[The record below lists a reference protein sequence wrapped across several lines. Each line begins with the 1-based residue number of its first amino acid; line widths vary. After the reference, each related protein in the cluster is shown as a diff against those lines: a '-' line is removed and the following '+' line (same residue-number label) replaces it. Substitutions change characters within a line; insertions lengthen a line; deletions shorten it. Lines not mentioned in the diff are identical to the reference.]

1 MKTGITYSTTG
12 ERSRS
17 QMNRYHGKPSV
28 LDHSYGATEI
38 DVKNI
43 KSKVLNHSGVM
54 GNGTRVANYR
64 SKYTIGFEIEKNEFG
79 RGQRKEYALIQ
90 GYERDGS
97 CGVEA
102 VTNIL
107 PLLPP
112 SQWRNKIFD
121 MVYKAKGIMD
131 DDKSPSNVRCG
142 GHITIGVNGM
152 SGYQLNEKVRLN
164 ASILLALFRKRLKN
178 PYVRHN
184 LRMQPYNDPN
194 TSDEHG
200 LGGTRL
206 YPPHFNGWDRK
217 YQIALVKSNCLE
229 FRVPNRITSYK
240 QMFRRYELMYQIVDF
255 SITKPNGRFSSLLN
269 KVKPTIL
276 SMYEG
281 DTAKTDMILSL
292 AKDFYKFVKD
302 GTISNSIE
310 EFIR

>member
-43 KSKVLNHSGVM
+43 KSKVTNVGL
-54 GNGTRVANYR
+54 RAANYR
-64 SKYTIGFEIEKNEFG
+64 SNYTIGFEIEKNEFG

-131 DDKSPSNVRCG
+131 DDKSPSNMRCG

-152 SGYQLNEKVRLN
+152 SGEELNEKVRLN

-178 PYVRHN
+178 GYVRHN
-184 LRMQPYNDPN
+184 LRMQPYNPQQYGD
-194 TSDEHG
+194 
-200 LGGTRL
+200 RL
-206 YPPHFNGWDRK
+206 THFNGWDRK
-217 YQIALVKSNCLE
+217 YQIALAKSNCLE

-255 SITKPNGRFSSLLN
+255 SIEKPNGRFSSLLK
-269 KVKPTIL
+269 KVEPIIL

-281 DTAKTDMILSL
+281 DRAKVDMILSL

>member
-1 MKTGITYSTTG
+1 MKKGITYTTTG
-12 ERSRS
+12 EQSRSR
-17 QMNRYHGKPSV
+17 MNRYHGKPSV

-43 KSKVLNHSGVM
+43 KSKVLDHSGVM
-54 GNGTRVANYR
+54 GNGTRITNYR
-64 SKYTIGFEIEKNEFG
+64 SKYTIGFEIEKATFG

-121 MVYKAKGIMD
+121 MVYKAKGILD
-131 DDKSPSNVRCG
+131 DDKSPSTMRCG
-142 GHITIGVNGM
+142 GHITIGINGM
-152 SGYQLNEKVRLN
+152 SGYDLNKKVRLN

-178 PYVRHN
+178 GYVRHN
-184 LRMQPYNDPN
+184 LRMQPYYDNDGVRISP
-194 TSDEHG
+194 
-200 LGGTRL
+200 
-206 YPPHFNGWDRK
+206 FNGWDRK
-217 YQIALVKSNCLE
+217 YQIALAKDNCLE

-255 SITKPNGRFSSLLN
+255 SIEKPNGRFSTLLN

-281 DTAKTDMILSL
+281 DTVKVDMILSL

-302 GTISNSIE
+302 GTISSSIE

>member
-1 MKTGITYSTTG
+1 MKKGITYTTTG

-17 QMNRYHGKPSV
+17 QMNRYHNKPSV

-43 KSKVLNHSGVM
+43 KSKVLDHSAVM
-54 GNGTRVANYR
+54 GDGTRIANYR
-64 SKYTIGFEIEKNEFG
+64 SKYTIGFEIEKSEFG
-79 RGQRKEYALIQ
+79 RGTRKEYALIQ

-121 MVYKAKGIMD
+121 MIFKAKGIMD
-131 DDKSPSNVRCG
+131 DNKSPSTMRCG
-142 GHITIGVNGM
+142 GHITIGFNGM
-152 SGYQLNEKVRLN
+152 NGQELNEKVRLN

-178 PYVRHN
+178 GYVRHN
-184 LRMQPYNDPN
+184 LRMQPY
-194 TSDEHG
+194 SDG
-200 LGGTRL
+200 NSPSLN
-206 YPPHFNGWDRK
+206 HFNGWDRK
-217 YQIALVKSNCLE
+217 YQLALAKSNCLE
-229 FRVPNRITSYK
+229 FRVPTRITSYK

-255 SITKPNGRFSSLLN
+255 SIEKPNGRFSSLLK
-269 KVKPTIL
+269 KVEPIIL

-281 DTAKTDMILSL
+281 DTAKVDMILSL
-292 AKDFYKFVKD
+292 AKDFYKFVKN

>member
-1 MKTGITYSTTG
+1 MKKGITYTTTG
-12 ERSRS
+12 EQSRSR
-17 QMNRYHGKPSV
+17 MNRYHGKPSV

-43 KSKVLNHSGVM
+43 KSKVTNVGL
-54 GNGTRVANYR
+54 RQANYR
-64 SKYTIGFEIEKNEFG
+64 SNYTIGFEIEKSEFG

-112 SQWRNKIFD
+112 SPWRNKIFD
-121 MVYKAKGIMD
+121 MIYKAKGIMD
-131 DDKSPSNVRCG
+131 DERSPSNLRCG
-142 GHITIGVNGM
+142 GHITIGVVNGM
-152 SGYQLNEKVRLN
+152 SGQELNEKVRLN

-178 PYVRHN
+178 GYVKHN
-184 LRMQPYNDPN
+184 LRMQSYADNN
-194 TSDEHG
+194 GE
-200 LGGTRL
+200 RL
-206 YPPHFNGWDRK
+206 SHFNGWDRK
-217 YQIALVKSNCLE
+217 YQIALAKNNCLE
-229 FRVPNRITSYK
+229 FRVPTRITSYK
-240 QMFRRYELMYQIVDF
+240 QMFRRYELIYQIVDF
-255 SITKPNGRFSSLLN
+255 SITKPNGRFSTLLN

-281 DTAKTDMILSL
+281 DTAKVDMILSL

-302 GTISNSIE
+302 GTISSSIE

>member
-43 KSKVLNHSGVM
+43 KSKVTNVGL
-54 GNGTRVANYR
+54 RAANYR
-64 SKYTIGFEIEKNEFG
+64 SNYTIGFEIEKNEFG

-107 PLLPP
+107 PLLPR

-121 MVYKAKGIMD
+121 MIFKAKGIMD
-131 DDKSPSNVRCG
+131 DDKSPSNMRCG

-152 SGYQLNEKVRLN
+152 SGEELNEKVRLN

-178 PYVRHN
+178 GYVRHN
-184 LRMQPYNDPN
+184 LRMQPYNPQQYGD
-194 TSDEHG
+194 
-200 LGGTRL
+200 RL
-206 YPPHFNGWDRK
+206 THFNGWDRK
-217 YQIALVKSNCLE
+217 YQIALAKSNCLE

-240 QMFRRYELMYQIVDF
+240 QMFRRYELMYEIVDF
-255 SITKPNGRFSSLLN
+255 SIEKPNGRFSSLLK
-269 KVKPTIL
+269 KVEPIIL

-281 DTAKTDMILSL
+281 DRAKVDMILSL

>member
-1 MKTGITYSTTG
+1 MKKGITYTTTG
-12 ERSRS
+12 EQSRSR
-17 QMNRYHGKPSV
+17 MNRYHGKPSV

-43 KSKVLNHSGVM
+43 KSKVTNVGWQQ
-54 GNGTRVANYR
+54 ANYR
-64 SKYTIGFEIEKNEFG
+64 SNYTIGFEIEKSEFG

-112 SQWRNKIFD
+112 SPWRNKIFD
-121 MVYKAKGIMD
+121 MIFKAKGIMD
-131 DDKSPSNVRCG
+131 DERSPSNLRCG

-152 SGYQLNEKVRLN
+152 NGVELNEKVRLN

-178 PYVRHN
+178 GYVKHN
-184 LRMQPYNDPN
+184 LRMQPY
-194 TSDEHG
+194 SDG
-200 LGGTRL
+200 NSPSLN
-206 YPPHFNGWDRK
+206 HFNGWDRK
-217 YQIALVKSNCLE
+217 YQLALAKRNTLE
-229 FRVPNRITSYK
+229 FRVPTRITSYK
-240 QMFRRYELMYQIVDF
+240 QMFRRYELIYQIVDF
-255 SITKPNGRFSSLLN
+255 SITKPNGRFSTLLN

-281 DTAKTDMILSL
+281 DTAKVDMILSL

-302 GTISNSIE
+302 GTISSSIE

>member
-1 MKTGITYSTTG
+1 MKKGITYTVTG
-12 ERSRS
+12 EQSRSR
-17 QMNRYHGKPSV
+17 MNGYHRKPSV

-54 GNGTRVANYR
+54 GNGTRITNYR
-64 SKYTIGFEIEKNEFG
+64 SKYTIGFEIEKATFG

-121 MVYKAKGIMD
+121 MVYKAKGILD
-131 DDKSPSNVRCG
+131 DDKSPSTMRCG
-142 GHITIGVNGM
+142 GHITIGINGM
-152 SGYQLNEKVRLN
+152 SGYELNKKVRLN

-178 PYVRHN
+178 GYVRHN
-184 LRMQPYNDPN
+184 LRMQPYYDNDGVRI
-194 TSDEHG
+194 S
-200 LGGTRL
+200 
-206 YPPHFNGWDRK
+206 HFNGWDRK
-217 YQIALVKSNCLE
+217 YQIALAKDNCLE

-240 QMFRRYELMYQIVDF
+240 QMFRRYELMYHIVDF
-255 SITKPNGRFSSLLN
+255 SIEKPNGRFSTLLN
-269 KVKPTIL
+269 KVKPIIL

-281 DTAKTDMILSL
+281 DTAKVDMILSL

-302 GTISNSIE
+302 GTISSNIE

>member
-1 MKTGITYSTTG
+1 MKTGITYSITG
-12 ERSRS
+12 EQSRSR
-17 QMNRYHGKPSV
+17 MNRYHGKPSV

-38 DVKNI
+38 DVKKI
-43 KSKVLNHSGVM
+43 KSKVTNIGS
-54 GNGTRVANYR
+54 REANYR
-64 SKYTIGFEIEKNEFG
+64 SNYTIGFEIEKNEFG

-107 PLLPP
+107 PLLPR

-152 SGYQLNEKVRLN
+152 SGYELNEKVRLN

-178 PYVRHN
+178 AYVRHN

-194 TSDEHG
+194 ESDAHG
-200 LGGTRL
+200 FGGTRL
-206 YPPHFNGWDRK
+206 SHFNGWDRK

-240 QMFRRYELMYQIVDF
+240 QMFRRYELMYEIVDL
-255 SITKPNGRFSSLLN
+255 SIEKPNGRFSSLLN
-269 KVKPTIL
+269 KVKPIIL

-302 GTISNSIE
+302 GTISSSIE

>member
-1 MKTGITYSTTG
+1 MKKGITYTTTG
-12 ERSRS
+12 EQSRSR
-17 QMNRYHGKPSV
+17 MNRYHGKPSV

-43 KSKVLNHSGVM
+43 KSKVTNVGWQQ
-54 GNGTRVANYR
+54 ANYR
-64 SKYTIGFEIEKNEFG
+64 SNYTIGFEIEKSEFG

-112 SQWRNKIFD
+112 SPWRNKIFD
-121 MVYKAKGIMD
+121 MIFKAKGIMD
-131 DDKSPSNVRCG
+131 DERSPSNLRCG

-152 SGYQLNEKVRLN
+152 SGVELNEKVRLN

-178 PYVRHN
+178 GYVKHN
-184 LRMQPYNDPN
+184 LRMQPY
-194 TSDEHG
+194 SDG
-200 LGGTRL
+200 NSPSLN
-206 YPPHFNGWDRK
+206 HFNGWDRK
-217 YQIALVKSNCLE
+217 YQLALAKRNTLE
-229 FRVPNRITSYK
+229 FRVPTRITSYK
-240 QMFRRYELMYQIVDF
+240 QMFRRYELIYQIVDF
-255 SITKPNGRFSSLLN
+255 SIEKPNGRFSTLLN
-269 KVKPTIL
+269 KVKPIIL

-281 DTAKTDMILSL
+281 DIAKTIMILNL

-302 GTISNSIE
+302 GTISSSIE

>member
-43 KSKVLNHSGVM
+43 KSKVTNVGL
-54 GNGTRVANYR
+54 RIANYR
-64 SKYTIGFEIEKNEFG
+64 SNYTIGFEIEKNEFG

-131 DDKSPSNVRCG
+131 DDKSPSNMRCG

-152 SGYQLNEKVRLN
+152 SGEELNEKVRLN

-178 PYVRHN
+178 GYVRHN
-184 LRMQPYNDPN
+184 LRMQPYNPHQYGD
-194 TSDEHG
+194 
-200 LGGTRL
+200 RL
-206 YPPHFNGWDRK
+206 THFNGWDRK
-217 YQIALVKSNCLE
+217 YQIALAKSNCLE

-255 SITKPNGRFSSLLN
+255 SIEKPNGRFSSLLK
-269 KVKPTIL
+269 KVEPIIL

-281 DTAKTDMILSL
+281 DRAKVDMILSL

>member
-1 MKTGITYSTTG
+1 MKKGITYTTTG

-17 QMNRYHGKPSV
+17 QMNRYHNKPAV
-28 LDHSYGATEI
+28 IDHSCGATEM

-43 KSKVLNHSGVM
+43 KSKVLDHSGIM
-54 GNGTRVANYR
+54 GNGTRVVNYR
-64 SKYTIGFEIEKNEFG
+64 SKYTIGFEIEKAEFG
-79 RGQRKEYALIQ
+79 RGTRKEYALIQ

-121 MVYKAKGIMD
+121 MIFKAKGIMD
-131 DDKSPSNVRCG
+131 DERSPSNLRCG
-142 GHITIGVNGM
+142 GHITIGINGM
-152 SGYQLNEKVRLN
+152 DGQELNEKVRLN

-178 PYVRHN
+178 GYVRNN
-184 LRMQPYNDPN
+184 LRMQRYADNN
-194 TSDEHG
+194 GE
-200 LGGTRL
+200 RL
-206 YPPHFNGWDRK
+206 THFNGWDRK
-217 YQIALVKSNCLE
+217 YQIALAKNNCLE
-229 FRVPNRITSYK
+229 FRVPTRITSYK

-255 SITKPNGRFSSLLN
+255 SINKPNGRFSSLLK
-269 KVKPTIL
+269 KVEPIIL

-281 DTAKTDMILSL
+281 DTAKVDMILSL

>member
-1 MKTGITYSTTG
+1 MKKGITYTTTG
-12 ERSRS
+12 EQSRSR
-17 QMNRYHGKPSV
+17 MNRYHGKPSV

-43 KSKVLNHSGVM
+43 KSKVTNVGL
-54 GNGTRVANYR
+54 RVANYR
-64 SKYTIGFEIEKNEFG
+64 SNYTIGFEIEKSEFG
-79 RGQRKEYALIQ
+79 RGTRKEYALIQ

-121 MVYKAKGIMD
+121 MIFKAKGIMD
-131 DDKSPSNVRCG
+131 DERSPSNLRCG

-152 SGYQLNEKVRLN
+152 SGQELNEKVRLN

-178 PYVRHN
+178 GYVRHN
-184 LRMQPYNDPN
+184 LRMQPYSNILADGNPN
-194 TSDEHG
+194 
-200 LGGTRL
+200 RL
-206 YPPHFNGWDRK
+206 NHFNGWDRK
-217 YQIALVKSNCLE
+217 YQIALAKNNCLE

-255 SITKPNGRFSSLLN
+255 SIENPNGRFSTLLN
-269 KVKPTIL
+269 KVKPIIL

-281 DTAKTDMILSL
+281 DIAKTIMILNL

-302 GTISNSIE
+302 GTISSSIE

>member
-1 MKTGITYSTTG
+1 MKKGITYTTTG

-17 QMNRYHGKPSV
+17 QMNRYHNKPSV
-28 LDHSYGATEI
+28 LDHSYGATEM

-43 KSKVLNHSGVM
+43 KSKVTNVGL
-54 GNGTRVANYR
+54 RVANYR
-64 SKYTIGFEIEKNEFG
+64 SNYTIGFEIEKAEFG
-79 RGQRKEYALIQ
+79 RGTRKEYALIQ

-121 MVYKAKGIMD
+121 MIFKAKGIMD
-131 DDKSPSNVRCG
+131 DERSPSNLRCG

-152 SGYQLNEKVRLN
+152 DGQELNEKVRLN

-178 PYVRHN
+178 GYVRHN
-184 LRMQPYNDPN
+184 LRMQPYDPYQYG
-194 TSDEHG
+194 D
-200 LGGTRL
+200 RL
-206 YPPHFNGWDRK
+206 THFNGWDRK
-217 YQIALVKSNCLE
+217 YQIALAKSNCLE

-240 QMFRRYELMYQIVDF
+240 QMFRRYELIYQILDF
-255 SITKPNGRFSSLLN
+255 SITKPNGRFSTLLN

-281 DTAKTDMILSL
+281 DIAKTIMILNL

>member
-43 KSKVLNHSGVM
+43 KSKVTNVGL
-54 GNGTRVANYR
+54 RAANYR
-64 SKYTIGFEIEKNEFG
+64 SNYTIGFEIEKNEFG

-107 PLLPP
+107 PLLPR

-121 MVYKAKGIMD
+121 MIFKAKGIMD
-131 DDKSPSNVRCG
+131 DDKSPSNMRCG

-152 SGYQLNEKVRLN
+152 SGEELNEKVRLN

-178 PYVRHN
+178 GYVRHN
-184 LRMQPYNDPN
+184 LRMQPYNPHQYGD
-194 TSDEHG
+194 
-200 LGGTRL
+200 RL
-206 YPPHFNGWDRK
+206 THFNGWDRK
-217 YQIALVKSNCLE
+217 YQIALAKSNCLE

-255 SITKPNGRFSSLLN
+255 SIEKPNGRFSSLLK
-269 KVKPTIL
+269 KVEPIIL

-281 DTAKTDMILSL
+281 DRAKVDMILSL

>member
-1 MKTGITYSTTG
+1 MKKGITYTVTG
-12 ERSRS
+12 EQSRSR
-17 QMNRYHGKPSV
+17 MNGYHRKPSV

-54 GNGTRVANYR
+54 GNGTRITNYR
-64 SKYTIGFEIEKNEFG
+64 SKYTIGFEIEKATFG

-142 GHITIGVNGM
+142 GHITIGINGM
-152 SGYQLNEKVRLN
+152 DGQELNEKVRLN

-178 PYVRHN
+178 GYVRHN
-184 LRMQPYNDPN
+184 LRMQPYYDNDGVRI
-194 TSDEHG
+194 S
-200 LGGTRL
+200 
-206 YPPHFNGWDRK
+206 HFNGWDRK
-217 YQIALVKSNCLE
+217 YQIALAKDNCLE

-240 QMFRRYELMYQIVDF
+240 QMFRRYELMYHIVDF
-255 SITKPNGRFSSLLN
+255 SIEKPNGRFSTLLN
-269 KVKPTIL
+269 KVKPIIL

-281 DTAKTDMILSL
+281 DTAKVDMILSL

-302 GTISNSIE
+302 GTISSNIE

>member
-43 KSKVLNHSGVM
+43 KSKVTNVGL
-54 GNGTRVANYR
+54 RAANYR
-64 SKYTIGFEIEKNEFG
+64 SNYTIGFEIEKNEFG

-131 DDKSPSNVRCG
+131 DDKSPSNMRCG

-152 SGYQLNEKVRLN
+152 SGEELNEKVRLN

-178 PYVRHN
+178 GYVRHN
-184 LRMQPYNDPN
+184 LRMQPYNPQQYGD
-194 TSDEHG
+194 
-200 LGGTRL
+200 RL
-206 YPPHFNGWDRK
+206 THFNGWDRK
-217 YQIALVKSNCLE
+217 YQIALAKSNCLE

-240 QMFRRYELMYQIVDF
+240 QMFRRYELMYEIVDF
-255 SITKPNGRFSSLLN
+255 SIEKPNGRFSSLLK
-269 KVKPTIL
+269 KVEPIIL

-281 DTAKTDMILSL
+281 DRAKVDMILSL

>member
-1 MKTGITYSTTG
+1 MKKGITYTTTG
-12 ERSRS
+12 EQSRSR
-17 QMNRYHGKPSV
+17 MNGYHRKPSV

-43 KSKVLNHSGVM
+43 KSKVLDHSGVM
-54 GNGTRVANYR
+54 GNGTRITNYR
-64 SKYTIGFEIEKNEFG
+64 SKYTIGFEIEKATFG

-121 MVYKAKGIMD
+121 MVYKAKGILD
-131 DDKSPSNVRCG
+131 DDKSPSTMRCG
-142 GHITIGVNGM
+142 GHITIGINGM
-152 SGYQLNEKVRLN
+152 SGYELNKKVRLN

-178 PYVRHN
+178 GYVRHN
-184 LRMQPYNDPN
+184 LRMQPYYDNDGVRI
-194 TSDEHG
+194 S
-200 LGGTRL
+200 
-206 YPPHFNGWDRK
+206 HFNGWDRK
-217 YQIALVKSNCLE
+217 YQIALAKDNCLE

-240 QMFRRYELMYQIVDF
+240 QMFRRYELMYEIVDF
-255 SITKPNGRFSSLLN
+255 SIEKPNGRFSSLLN
-269 KVKPTIL
+269 KVKPIIL

-281 DTAKTDMILSL
+281 DTAKVDMILSL

-302 GTISNSIE
+302 GTISSNIE

>member
-1 MKTGITYSTTG
+1 MKKGITYTTTG
-12 ERSRS
+12 EQSRSR
-17 QMNRYHGKPSV
+17 MNRYHGKPSV

-43 KSKVLNHSGVM
+43 KSKVTNVGF
-54 GNGTRVANYR
+54 RQANYR
-64 SKYTIGFEIEKNEFG
+64 SNYTIGFEIEKSEFG
-79 RGQRKEYALIQ
+79 RGTRKEYALIQ

-112 SQWRNKIFD
+112 SPWRNKIFD
-121 MVYKAKGIMD
+121 MIYKAKGIMD
-131 DDKSPSNVRCG
+131 DERSPSNLRCG
-142 GHITIGVNGM
+142 GHITIGVVNGM
-152 SGYQLNEKVRLN
+152 SGQELNEKVRLN

-178 PYVRHN
+178 GYVKHN
-184 LRMQPYNDPN
+184 LRMQSYTDNN
-194 TSDEHG
+194 GE
-200 LGGTRL
+200 RL
-206 YPPHFNGWDRK
+206 SHFNGWDRK
-217 YQIALVKSNCLE
+217 YQIALAKNNCLE
-229 FRVPNRITSYK
+229 FRVPTRITSYK
-240 QMFRRYELMYQIVDF
+240 QMFRRYELIYQIVDF
-255 SITKPNGRFSSLLN
+255 SITKPNGRFSTLLN

-281 DTAKTDMILSL
+281 DTAKVDMILSL

-302 GTISNSIE
+302 GTISSSIE

>member
-1 MKTGITYSTTG
+1 MKKGITYTTTG
-12 ERSRS
+12 EQSRSR
-17 QMNRYHGKPSV
+17 MNRYHNKPSV

-43 KSKVLNHSGVM
+43 KSKVTNVGL
-54 GNGTRVANYR
+54 RVANYR
-64 SKYTIGFEIEKNEFG
+64 SNYTIGFEIEKSEFG
-79 RGQRKEYALIQ
+79 RGTRKEYALIQ

-121 MVYKAKGIMD
+121 MIFKAKGIMD
-131 DDKSPSNVRCG
+131 DERSPSNLRCG
-142 GHITIGVNGM
+142 GHITIGVNEMCG
-152 SGYQLNEKVRLN
+152 QELNEKVRLN

-178 PYVRHN
+178 GYVKHN
-184 LRMQPYNDPN
+184 LRMQPYNDPS
-194 TSDEHG
+194 TSDAHG
-200 LGGTRL
+200 FGGTRL
-206 YPPHFNGWDRK
+206 NHFNGWDRK
-217 YQIALVKSNCLE
+217 YQLALAKNNCLE
-229 FRVPNRITSYK
+229 FRVPTRITSYK
-240 QMFRRYELMYQIVDF
+240 QMFRRYELIYQIVDF
-255 SITKPNGRFSSLLN
+255 SIENPNGRFSTLLN
-269 KVKPTIL
+269 KVKPIIL

-281 DTAKTDMILSL
+281 DIAKTIMILNL

-302 GTISNSIE
+302 GTISSSIE

>member
-43 KSKVLNHSGVM
+43 KSKVTNVGL
-54 GNGTRVANYR
+54 RIANYR
-64 SKYTIGFEIEKNEFG
+64 SNYTIGFEIEKNEFG

-131 DDKSPSNVRCG
+131 DDKSPSNMRCG

-152 SGYQLNEKVRLN
+152 SGEELNEKVRLN

-178 PYVRHN
+178 GYVRHN
-184 LRMQPYNDPN
+184 LRMQPYNPQQYGD
-194 TSDEHG
+194 
-200 LGGTRL
+200 RL
-206 YPPHFNGWDRK
+206 THFNGWDRK
-217 YQIALVKSNCLE
+217 YQIALAKSNCLE

-240 QMFRRYELMYQIVDF
+240 QMFRRYELIYQIVDF
-255 SITKPNGRFSSLLN
+255 SIVNPNGRFSSLLN
-269 KVKPTIL
+269 KVKPIVL

-281 DTAKTDMILSL
+281 DVSKTDYILSL
-292 AKDFYKFVKD
+292 AKDFRKFVKD
-302 GTISNSIE
+302 GIISESIR
-310 EFIR
+310 EFIDC

>member
-1 MKTGITYSTTG
+1 MKKGITYTTTG

-17 QMNRYHGKPSV
+17 RMNSYHGKPSV

-43 KSKVLNHSGVM
+43 KSKVTNVGL
-54 GNGTRVANYR
+54 RQANYR
-64 SKYTIGFEIEKNEFG
+64 SNYTIGFEIEKSEFG
-79 RGQRKEYALIQ
+79 RGTRKEYALIQ

-112 SQWRNKIFD
+112 SPWRNKIFD
-121 MVYKAKGIMD
+121 MIFKAKGIMD
-131 DDKSPSNVRCG
+131 DERSPSNLRCG

-152 SGYQLNEKVRLN
+152 SGQDLNEKVRLN

-178 PYVRHN
+178 GYVRHN
-184 LRMQPYNDPN
+184 LRMQSYADNGDG
-194 TSDEHG
+194 E
-200 LGGTRL
+200 RL
-206 YPPHFNGWDRK
+206 SHFNGWDRK
-217 YQIALVKSNCLE
+217 YQIALAKNNCLE
-229 FRVPNRITSYK
+229 FRVPTRITSYK

-255 SITKPNGRFSSLLN
+255 SIEKPNGRFSTLLN

-281 DTAKTDMILSL
+281 DTAKVDMILSL

-302 GTISNSIE
+302 GTISSSIE

>member
-1 MKTGITYSTTG
+1 MKKGITYTTTG
-12 ERSRS
+12 EQSRSR
-17 QMNRYHGKPSV
+17 MNGYHRKPSV

-54 GNGTRVANYR
+54 GNGTRITNYR
-64 SKYTIGFEIEKNEFG
+64 SKYTIGFEIEKATFG

-121 MVYKAKGIMD
+121 MVYKAKGILD
-131 DDKSPSNVRCG
+131 DDKSPSTMRCG
-142 GHITIGVNGM
+142 GHITIGINGM
-152 SGYQLNEKVRLN
+152 DGQELNEKVRLN

-178 PYVRHN
+178 GYVRHN
-184 LRMQPYNDPN
+184 LRMQPYYDNDGVRI
-194 TSDEHG
+194 S
-200 LGGTRL
+200 
-206 YPPHFNGWDRK
+206 HFNGWDRK
-217 YQIALVKSNCLE
+217 YQIALAKDNCLE

-240 QMFRRYELMYQIVDF
+240 QMFRRYELMYEIVDF
-255 SITKPNGRFSSLLN
+255 SIEKPNGRFSSLLN
-269 KVKPTIL
+269 KVKPIIL

-281 DTAKTDMILSL
+281 DTAKVDMILSL

-302 GTISNSIE
+302 GTISSNIE

>member
-1 MKTGITYSTTG
+1 MKKGITYTTTG

-17 QMNRYHGKPSV
+17 QMNRYHNKPSV
-28 LDHSYGATEI
+28 LDHSYGATEM

-43 KSKVLNHSGVM
+43 KSKVTNVGL
-54 GNGTRVANYR
+54 RVANYR
-64 SKYTIGFEIEKNEFG
+64 SNYTIGFEIEKAEFG
-79 RGQRKEYALIQ
+79 RGTRKEYALIQ

-121 MVYKAKGIMD
+121 MIFKAKGIMD
-131 DDKSPSNVRCG
+131 DERSPSNLRCG

-152 SGYQLNEKVRLN
+152 DGQELNEKVRLN
-164 ASILLALFRKRLKN
+164 ASILLALFRNRLKN
-178 PYVRHN
+178 GYVRHN
-184 LRMQPYNDPN
+184 LRMQPYDPYQYG
-194 TSDEHG
+194 D
-200 LGGTRL
+200 RL
-206 YPPHFNGWDRK
+206 THFNGWDRK
-217 YQIALVKSNCLE
+217 YQIALAKSNCLE

-240 QMFRRYELMYQIVDF
+240 QMFRRYELIYQILDF
-255 SITKPNGRFSSLLN
+255 SITKPNGRFSTLLN

-281 DTAKTDMILSL
+281 DIAKTIMILNL

>member
-43 KSKVLNHSGVM
+43 KSKVTNVGL
-54 GNGTRVANYR
+54 RAANYR
-64 SKYTIGFEIEKNEFG
+64 SNYTIGFEIEKNEFG

-131 DDKSPSNVRCG
+131 DDKSPSNMRCG

-152 SGYQLNEKVRLN
+152 SGEELNEKVRLN

-178 PYVRHN
+178 GYVRHN
-184 LRMQPYNDPN
+184 LRMQPYNPHQYGD
-194 TSDEHG
+194 
-200 LGGTRL
+200 RL
-206 YPPHFNGWDRK
+206 THFNGWDRK
-217 YQIALVKSNCLE
+217 YQIALAKSNCLE

-255 SITKPNGRFSSLLN
+255 SIEKPNGRFSSLLK
-269 KVKPTIL
+269 KVEPIIL

-281 DTAKTDMILSL
+281 DRAKVDMILSL

>member
-1 MKTGITYSTTG
+1 MKKGITYTTTG
-12 ERSRS
+12 EQSRSR
-17 QMNRYHGKPSV
+17 MNRYHGKPSV

-43 KSKVLNHSGVM
+43 KSKVTNVGWQQ
-54 GNGTRVANYR
+54 ANYR
-64 SKYTIGFEIEKNEFG
+64 SNYTIGFEIEKSEFG

-112 SQWRNKIFD
+112 SPWRNKIFD
-121 MVYKAKGIMD
+121 MIFKAKGIMD
-131 DDKSPSNVRCG
+131 DEHSPSNLRCG
-142 GHITIGVNGM
+142 GHITIGVNGGM
-152 SGYQLNEKVRLN
+152 NGVELNEKVRLN

-178 PYVRHN
+178 GYVKHN
-184 LRMQPYNDPN
+184 LRMQPY
-194 TSDEHG
+194 SDG
-200 LGGTRL
+200 N
-206 YPPHFNGWDRK
+206 HFNGWDRK
-217 YQIALVKSNCLE
+217 YQIALTKSNCLE
-229 FRVPNRITSYK
+229 FRVPTRITSYK

-255 SITKPNGRFSSLLN
+255 SITKPNGRFSTLLN

-281 DTAKTDMILSL
+281 DTAKVDMILSL

-302 GTISNSIE
+302 GTISSSIE

>member
-1 MKTGITYSTTG
+1 MKKGITYSTTG
-12 ERSRS
+12 ERQRS
-17 QMNRYHGKPSV
+17 QMNNYHRKPSV

-43 KSKVLNHSGVM
+43 KSKVTNVGLRI
-54 GNGTRVANYR
+54 TNYR
-64 SKYTIGFEIEKNEFG
+64 SNYTIGFEIEKNEFG

-131 DDKSPSNVRCG
+131 DERSPSNQRCG
-142 GHITIGVNGM
+142 GHITIGVNDMDG
-152 SGYQLNEKVRLN
+152 QELNEKVRLN

-178 PYVRHN
+178 GYVRNN
-184 LRMQPYNDPN
+184 LRMQPYCDNDGVRI
-194 TSDEHG
+194 S
-200 LGGTRL
+200 
-206 YPPHFNGWDRK
+206 HFNGWCRK

-229 FRVPNRITSYK
+229 FRVPNRISSYK
-240 QMFRRYELMYQIVDF
+240 QMFRRYELMYEIVDF
-255 SITKPNGRFSSLLN
+255 SITKPNGRFDSLLK
-269 KVKPTIL
+269 KVEPIIL

-281 DTAKTDMILSL
+281 DKDKVEYIKTL
-292 AKDFYKFVKD
+292 AKDFYKFVKN
-302 GTISNSIE
+302 GTISDSIKD
-310 EFIR
+310 FIQ

>member
-1 MKTGITYSTTG
+1 MKKGITYTTTG
-12 ERSRS
+12 EQSRSR
-17 QMNRYHGKPSV
+17 MNRYHGKPSV

-43 KSKVLNHSGVM
+43 KSKVTNVGL
-54 GNGTRVANYR
+54 RVANYR
-64 SKYTIGFEIEKNEFG
+64 SNYTIGFEIEKSEFG

-131 DDKSPSNVRCG
+131 DERSPSSQRCG
-142 GHITIGVNGM
+142 GHITIGVNDMDGHD
-152 SGYQLNEKVRLN
+152 LNEKVRLN

-178 PYVRHN
+178 GYVKHN
-184 LRMQPYNDPN
+184 LRMQPYYDNDGVR
-194 TSDEHG
+194 TS
-200 LGGTRL
+200 
-206 YPPHFNGWDRK
+206 HFNGWCRK
-217 YQIALVKSNCLE
+217 YQIALVKRNCLE
-229 FRVPNRITSYK
+229 FRVPNRISSYK
-240 QMFRRYELMYQIVDF
+240 QMFRRYELMYEIVDF
-255 SITKPNGRFSSLLN
+255 SITKPNGRFDSLL
-269 KVKPTIL
+269 KKAKPIIL

-281 DTAKTDMILSL
+281 DTAKVDMILSL
-292 AKDFYKFVKD
+292 AKDFRKFVKD
-302 GTISNSIE
+302 GTISSSIE

>member
-43 KSKVLNHSGVM
+43 KSKVTNVGL
-54 GNGTRVANYR
+54 RIANYR
-64 SKYTIGFEIEKNEFG
+64 SNYTIGFEIEKNEFG

-131 DDKSPSNVRCG
+131 DDKSPSNMRCG

-152 SGYQLNEKVRLN
+152 SGEELNEKVRLN

-178 PYVRHN
+178 GYVRHN
-184 LRMQPYNDPN
+184 LRMQAYNPHQYGD
-194 TSDEHG
+194 
-200 LGGTRL
+200 RL
-206 YPPHFNGWDRK
+206 THFNGWDRK
-217 YQIALVKSNCLE
+217 YQIALAKSNCLE

-240 QMFRRYELMYQIVDF
+240 QMFRRYELMYEIVDF
-255 SITKPNGRFSSLLN
+255 SIEKPNGRFSSLLK
-269 KVKPTIL
+269 KVEPIIL

-281 DTAKTDMILSL
+281 DRAKVDMILSL